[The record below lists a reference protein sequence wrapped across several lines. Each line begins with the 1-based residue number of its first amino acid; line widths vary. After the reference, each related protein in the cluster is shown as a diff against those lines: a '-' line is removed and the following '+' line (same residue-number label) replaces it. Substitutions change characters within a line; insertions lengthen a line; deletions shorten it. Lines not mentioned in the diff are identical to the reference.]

1 MIDNSKKQMKRCQND
16 IIRENIILKDLILL
30 EIEKEEK

>member
-16 IIRENIILKDLILL
+16 IICETIILKDLILL